1 VLSSR
6 ETPVVPDLQEMSS
19 QSGLV
24 GVGSS
29 GIFSPELI
37 KDAIVILT
45 EGDPKARRPPSDTQN
60 LPITNVYHCK
70 PTMHRE
76 SLAITPAHPQ
86 GPDSKAVEL

>member
-1 VLSSR
+1 MR
-6 ETPVVPDLQEMSS
+6 AVPDPQEMSS

-45 EGDPKARRPPSDTQN
+45 EGDPKARTRKTCQ
-60 LPITNVYHCK
+60 
-70 PTMHRE
+70 
-76 SLAITPAHPQ
+76 
-86 GPDSKAVEL
+86 